1 MMLKNRY
8 ARWIW
13 RTWQPQLRMLPVLG
27 ALTLL
32 SAAVTIA
39 WPWVWGLAINALNDL
54 AAGGGDENRQRLV
67 QVSWILLLVGF
78 GRALRNLYPM
88 LRARVNG
95 LLEMAVRREYF
106 GRILGKSHRF
116 FLEHRSGDIVTRLTE
131 DISSFLKI
139 GWFLCSGIFRA
150 VDSGVGLLFCIVAM
164 LLTDWRLGLVALAPL
179 PIMSFVWYRVRV
191 SLGTR
196 FEKNQ
201 KAISETNALLESC
214 YSGIRILKAYN
225 AEDRLESQFK
235 DLLGRRIEI
244 EMGVVKMWSLLE
256 AIYQGIVHLGRVL
269 TIGVGSFWILDG
281 SLTPGA
287 MYAIYLYVDQLVRP
301 MMDIP
306 QFFISGKQVAVCID
320 RLEAMADFEQGFV
333 DGEGGEVPIEKIE
346 RIRVEEVSF
355 AYEGEQGQGR
365 EVLHRV
371 SFEFQRG
378 GRVAVVGP
386 VGSGKS
392 TLARILAGE
401 LRPTEGRV
409 VVNDTALRDLDL
421 GQYRR
426 RVGYIPQESLLFS
439 DTIRENVAFGRD
451 VGDREIRG
459 AIAIAQMDQEIQR
472 FAKGIEELLGQRG
485 VRVSG
490 GQRQRLAI
498 ARALAGSPDLLI
510 MDDVTAAL
518 DAENEEALWDD
529 IEARHPDLSA
539 VIVTHRMA
547 TARRADEIVVLDGGR
562 IVDRGTHE
570 DLLGRCAL
578 YQRLARE

>member
-1 MMLKNRY
+1 MIFKNRY
-8 ARWIW
+8 ARWVLKTW
-13 RTWQPQLRMLPVLG
+13 RPQLGMLPLLG

-32 SAAVTIA
+32 SAAVTMA
-39 WPWVWGLAINALNDL
+39 WPWVWGKAIDALNEL
-54 AAGGGDENRQRLV
+54 ATGGGDEEYQRLV
-67 QVSWILLLVGF
+67 GVSWILLLVGF

-106 GRILGKSHRF
+106 DRILGKSHRF
-116 FLEHRSGDIVTRLTE
+116 FLEHRTGDIVTRLTE

-150 VDSGVGLLFCIVAM
+150 VDSGVGLVFCVIAM

-179 PIMSFVWYRVRV
+179 PLMSFIWYRVRV
-191 SLGTR
+191 SLGAR
-196 FEKNQ
+196 FERNQ
-201 KAISETNALLESC
+201 KAISETNELLESC

-225 AEDRLESQFK
+225 AEGRMESQFQ
-235 DLLGRRIEI
+235 DLLKRRIDVEL
-244 EMGVVKMWSLLE
+244 GVVRMWSLLDSL
-256 AIYQGIVHLGRVL
+256 YQGIINLGRVL
-269 TIGVGSFWILDG
+269 TIGIGSFWVLDG

-320 RLEAMADFEQGFV
+320 RLEAMADFEQGFE
-333 DGEGGEVPIEKIE
+333 DGEGGSEPIRSIE
-346 RIRVEEVSF
+346 RISVEDVSF
-355 AYEGEQGQGR
+355 AYEGERSQGR
-365 EVLHRV
+365 KVLHGV
-371 SFEFQRG
+371 SFTLPRG
-378 GRVAVVGP
+378 GRVAIVGP

-409 VVNDTALRDLDL
+409 SVNDTAMRDLDI

-439 DTIRENVAFGRD
+439 DTIRENVSFGRN
-451 VGDREIRG
+451 VGDREVRG
-459 AIAIAQMDQEIQR
+459 AIAIAQMNEEVR
-472 FAKGIEELLGQRG
+472 SFSRGIEELLGQRG

-529 IEARHPDLSA
+529 IEARYPELSA

-547 TARRADEIVVLDGGR
+547 TARRADEIVVMDAGR
-562 IVDRGTHE
+562 VVDRGSHE
-570 DLLGRCAL
+570 DLIARCAL